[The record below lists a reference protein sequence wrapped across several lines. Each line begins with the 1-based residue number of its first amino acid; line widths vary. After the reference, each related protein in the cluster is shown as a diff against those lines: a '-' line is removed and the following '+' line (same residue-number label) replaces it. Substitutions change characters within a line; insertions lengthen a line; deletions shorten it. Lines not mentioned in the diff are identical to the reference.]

1 LQRGGMAC
9 QRPRGVESLVARQ
22 NWKRIFYSNP
32 NPLQIL
38 GLVHFKYSQRSEPEP
53 RPPSVKDDYM
63 TPEYVDKVCAGMKR
77 DLEFDNITKI
87 RLLEGGQF
95 EFVHKGAD
103 GQDEILKD
111 LNIHWGFYYIEHYA
125 HKFKDDIKLP
135 SRMHNRPRLANQYF
149 ITSAPVAAPAAGP
162 RTADV
167 GSGVFSLFDLLLD
180 MGYSRDAH
188 DIVRRVHLITGRD
201 DPKALLAVDVDVLAD
216 ALDLPAFKRQMLKRH
231 ISEFREAVIAGQTA
245 QQFINHLRAR
255 SAHLG
260 RTCLVE
266 PCEDA
271 SPHSHLP
278 AIK

>member
-1 LQRGGMAC
+1 M
-9 QRPRGVESLVARQ
+9 
-22 NWKRIFYSNP
+22 
-32 NPLQIL
+32 
-38 GLVHFKYSQRSEPEP
+38 
-53 RPPSVKDDYM
+53 
-63 TPEYVDKVCAGMKR
+63 
-77 DLEFDNITKI
+77 
-87 RLLEGGQF
+87 
-95 EFVHKGAD
+95 HKGAD

-135 SRMHNRPRLANQYF
+135 SRMHNRPRLANPYF

-167 GSGVFSLFDLLLD
+167 GSGVFSLFDFLLA
-180 MGYSRDAH
+180 MGYSGEFARDM
-188 DIVRRVHLITGRD
+188 VRRVHLLTGRD
-201 DPKALLAVDVDVLAD
+201 DPKALLTVDVDVLAD
-216 ALDLPAFKRQMLKRH
+216 ALDLPAFMRKMLKRH

-255 SAHLG
+255 SAHLL
-260 RTCLVE
+260 RTCPVA
-266 PCEDA
+266 PFEDA